1 MIASLRQS
9 FNAQFTEKK
18 YQDMLADT
26 TQQFDYSPKFKVCE
40 TPAFIPKEL
49 KKQLVEA
56 CEDIMKVIDQ
66 PNFKEL
72 TEGAFFKDSMKV
84 PNEDEHSK
92 FIQLDFGVCLDDKG
106 ELMPKLIELQG
117 FPSLYFFQELLG
129 RMYRKHYEGIPAS
142 FSQHLNGL
150 TSQEYI
156 ELLRTEIVGKTDP
169 KQVILLE
176 IEPEK
181 QATAIDFFATEA
193 LLGIKVLCISKLI
206 KREKQLFYLD
216 ENGAEI
222 QVLKIYNRIIFDEL
236 DQRGDLQ
243 REFDFKDEVDIE
255 WIGHPNWFFRISKYT
270 MPLLKG
276 DYVPK
281 SYYLDQLETIPTDL
295 ENYVLKPLYSF
306 AGAGVHIHVDK
317 TMIDALEDKSNF
329 LLQEKVAYAPI
340 IETMDIPAKCEIRM
354 MLLHN
359 GKTNKTQI
367 VSNLMRLSKGEMV
380 GVKYN
385 KDKTWVGGSTGY
397 FEAWKHSFLRIHIHL
412 F

>member
-1 MIASLRQS
+1 MIASLRNA
-9 FNAQFTEKK
+9 FNAQFTEEK
-18 YQDMLADT
+18 YDGMLNDIVDKFHYWP
-26 TQQFDYSPKFKVCE
+26 QFKIAE
-40 TPAFIPKEL
+40 TPVFIPKKL
-49 KKQLVEA
+49 KIQLVEA
-56 CEDIMKVIDQ
+56 CEDIMKVIDK

-72 TEGAFFKDSMKV
+72 TEGAFFKDSMRV
-84 PNEDEHSK
+84 PNEDGHSK
-92 FIQLDFGVCLDDKG
+92 FIQLDFGVCLDDHG
-106 ELMPKLIELQG
+106 HLTPKLIELQG
-117 FPSLYFFQELLG
+117 FPSLYCFQELLG
-129 RMYRKHYEGIPAS
+129 GMYRKHYDGIPS
-142 FSQHLNGL
+142 DFSQHLHGL

-156 ELLRTEIVGKTDP
+156 EKLRAEIVGDTDP

-181 QATAIDFFATEA
+181 QATAIDFYATET

-206 KREKQLFYLD
+206 KRGKELFYLD
-216 ENGAEI
+216 ENEKEI
-222 QVLKIYNRIIFDEL
+222 KVLKIYNRIIFDEL
-236 DQRGDLQ
+236 DQRPDLV
-243 REFDFKDEVDIE
+243 REYDFKDEVDIE

-281 SYYLDQLETIPTDL
+281 SYYLDQLESIPKDL

-306 AGAGVHIHVDK
+306 AGAGVQIHVDRA
-317 TMIDALEDKSNF
+317 MIEAVEDKSNY

-340 IETMDIPAKCEIRM
+340 IQTMDEPAKCEIRM

-359 GKTNKTQI
+359 GKTNKTEI

-397 FEAWKHSFLRIHIHL
+397 FEP
-412 F
+412 

>member
-1 MIASLRQS
+1 MIATLRKA
-9 FNAQFTEKK
+9 FNAQFSEEK
-18 YQDMLADT
+18 YAGMLADIVAK
-26 TQQFDYSPKFKVCE
+26 FDYTPKFKIAE
-40 TPAFIPKEL
+40 TPVFIPKEL
-49 KKQLVEA
+49 KKKLTEA

-72 TEGAFFKDSMKV
+72 TEGAFFKDSMRV

-92 FIQLDFGVCLDDKG
+92 FIQLDFGVCLDENGK
-106 ELMPKLIELQG
+106 LTPKLIELQG
-117 FPSLYFFQELLG
+117 FPSLYFFQELVG
-129 RMYRKHYEGIPAS
+129 SMYRKHYDGIPEE

-150 TSQEYI
+150 SSDDYI
-156 ELLRTEIVGKTDP
+156 ELLRTEIVGDTDP

-181 QATAIDFFATEA
+181 QATAIDFYATEA

-206 KREKQLFYLD
+206 KRGKQLFYVD
-216 ENGAEI
+216 DVGSEI

-236 DQRGDLQ
+236 DQRPDLI
-243 REFDFKDEVDIE
+243 REYDFKDEVDIE

-281 SYYLDQLETIPTDL
+281 SYYLDKLETIPNDL

-306 AGAGVHIHVDK
+306 AGAGVQIHVDK
-317 TMIDALEDKSNF
+317 AMIDAVLDKSNY

-340 IETMDIPAKCEIRM
+340 IETMDDPAKCEIRM

-359 GKTNKTQI
+359 SKTNKTQI

-385 KDKTWVGGSTGY
+385 KDKTWVGGSTGF
-397 FEAWKHSFLRIHIHL
+397 FEP
-412 F
+412 

>member
-1 MIASLRQS
+1 MIATLRKA
-9 FNAQFTEKK
+9 FNAQFSEEK
-18 YQDMLADT
+18 YAGMLADIVA
-26 TQQFDYSPKFKVCE
+26 QFDYTPKFKIAE
-40 TPAFIPKEL
+40 TPVFIPKEL
-49 KKQLVEA
+49 KKKLVEA

-72 TEGAFFKDSMKV
+72 TEGAFFKDSMRV

-92 FIQLDFGVCLDDKG
+92 FIQLDFGVCLDENGK
-106 ELMPKLIELQG
+106 LTPKLIELQG
-117 FPSLYFFQELLG
+117 FPSLYFFQELVG
-129 RMYRKHYEGIPAS
+129 SMYRKHYDGIPEE

-150 TSQEYI
+150 SSDDYI
-156 ELLRTEIVGKTDP
+156 ELLRTEIVGDTDP

-181 QATAIDFFATEA
+181 QATAIDFYATEA

-206 KREKQLFYLD
+206 KRGKQLFYVD
-216 ENGAEI
+216 DKGSEI

-236 DQRGDLQ
+236 DQRPDLI
-243 REFDFKDEVDIE
+243 REYDFKDEVDIE

-281 SYYLDQLETIPTDL
+281 SYYLDKLETIPNDL

-306 AGAGVHIHVDK
+306 AGAGVQIHVNK
-317 TMIDALEDKSNF
+317 AMIDAVEDKSNY

-340 IETMDIPAKCEIRM
+340 IETMDDPAKCEIRM

-359 GKTNKTQI
+359 SKTNKTQI

-385 KDKTWVGGSTGY
+385 KDKTWVGGSTGF
-397 FEAWKHSFLRIHIHL
+397 FEP
-412 F
+412 

>member
-1 MIASLRQS
+1 MIATLRKA
-9 FNAQFTEKK
+9 FNAQFSEEK
-18 YQDMLADT
+18 YAGMLADIIA
-26 TQQFDYSPKFKVCE
+26 QFDYTPKFKIAE
-40 TPAFIPKEL
+40 TPVFIPKEL
-49 KKQLVEA
+49 KKKLVEA

-84 PNEDEHSK
+84 PNEDDHSK
-92 FIQLDFGVCLDDKG
+92 FIQLDFGVCLDENG
-106 ELMPKLIELQG
+106 NLTPKLIELQG
-117 FPSLYFFQELLG
+117 FPSLYFFQEFIG
-129 RMYRKHYEGIPAS
+129 GMYRKHYEGIPQD

-150 TSQEYI
+150 TSEDYI
-156 ELLRTEIVGKTDP
+156 ELLRTEIVGDTDP

-206 KREKQLFYLD
+206 KRGKQLFYVD
-216 ENGAEI
+216 DNGSEI

-236 DQRGDLQ
+236 DQRPDLI
-243 REFDFKDEVDIE
+243 REYDFKDEVAIE

-281 SYYLDQLETIPTDL
+281 SYYLDQLENIPKDL

-306 AGAGVHIHVDK
+306 AGAGVQINVDK
-317 TMIDALEDKSNF
+317 AMIDAVEDKSNY

-340 IETMDIPAKCEIRM
+340 IETMDEPAKCEIRM

-359 GKTNKTQI
+359 SETNKTEI
-367 VSNLMRLSKGEMV
+367 VSNLIRISKGEMV

-385 KDKTWVGGSTGY
+385 KDKTWVGGSTGF
-397 FEAWKHSFLRIHIHL
+397 FEP
-412 F
+412 

>member
-1 MIASLRQS
+1 MIATLRKA
-9 FNAQFTEKK
+9 FNAQFSEEK
-18 YQDMLADT
+18 YAGMLADIVA
-26 TQQFDYSPKFKVCE
+26 QFDYTPKFKIAE
-40 TPAFIPKEL
+40 TPVFIPKEL
-49 KKQLVEA
+49 KKKLVEA

-72 TEGAFFKDSMKV
+72 TEGAFFKDSMRV

-92 FIQLDFGVCLDDKG
+92 FIQLDFGVCLDENGK
-106 ELMPKLIELQG
+106 LTPKLIELQG
-117 FPSLYFFQELLG
+117 FPSLYFFQELVG
-129 RMYRKHYEGIPAS
+129 SMYRKHYDGIPEE

-150 TSQEYI
+150 SSDDYI
-156 ELLRTEIVGKTDP
+156 ELLRTEIVGDTDP

-181 QATAIDFFATEA
+181 QATAIDFYATEA

-206 KREKQLFYLD
+206 KRGKQLFYVD
-216 ENGAEI
+216 DKGSEI

-236 DQRGDLQ
+236 DQRPDLIRQ
-243 REFDFKDEVDIE
+243 FDFKDEVNIE

-281 SYYLDQLETIPTDL
+281 SYYLDKLETIPNDL

-306 AGAGVHIHVDK
+306 AGAGVQIHVDK
-317 TMIDALEDKSNF
+317 AMIDAVLDKSNY
-329 LLQEKVAYAPI
+329 LLQEKVAYAPV
-340 IETMDIPAKCEIRM
+340 IETMDDPAKCEIRM

-359 GKTNKTQI
+359 SKTNKTQI

-385 KDKTWVGGSTGY
+385 KDKTWVGGSTGF
-397 FEAWKHSFLRIHIHL
+397 FEP
-412 F
+412 

>member
-1 MIASLRQS
+1 MIASLRQA
-9 FNAQFTEKK
+9 FNAQFTDDK
-18 YQDMLADT
+18 YAGMLADLNT
-26 TQQFDYSPKFKVCE
+26 QFDYTPQFKVAE
-40 TPAFIPKEL
+40 TPVFIPKAL
-49 KKQLVEA
+49 KKQLIEA
-56 CEDIMKVIDQ
+56 CEDVMKVINQ
-66 PNFKEL
+66 PNFKDL
-72 TEGAFFKDSMKV
+72 TDGAFFNEAMRV
-84 PNEDEHSK
+84 PYEDAQAK
-92 FIQLDFGVCLDDKG
+92 FLQLDFGVCLDEKG
-106 ELMPKLIELQG
+106 QLTPKLIELQG
-117 FPSLYFFQELLG
+117 FPSLYFFQELMG
-129 RMYRKHYEGIPAS
+129 RMYRKHYDGIPDD

-150 TSQEYI
+150 TSEEYL
-156 ELLRTEIVGKTDP
+156 ELLRTEIVGDTAP

-181 QATAIDFFATEA
+181 QATAIDFYATEV

-206 KREKQLFYLD
+206 KRGKQLFYVD
-216 ENGAEI
+216 ANGEEI
-222 QVLKIYNRIIFDEL
+222 RVLKIYNRIIFDEL
-236 DQRGDLQ
+236 DQRPDLD

-281 SYYLDQLETIPTDL
+281 SYYLDQLENIPTDL

-306 AGAGVHIHVDK
+306 AGAGVEIHVDQAK
-317 TMIDALEDKSNF
+317 IDAVKDKSNY

-340 IETMDIPAKCEIRM
+340 IQTMDEPAKCEIRM

-359 GKTNKTQI
+359 SKTNQTQI

-385 KDKTWVGGSTGY
+385 KNKTWVGGSTGF
-397 FEAWKHSFLRIHIHL
+397 FEP
-412 F
+412 

>member
-1 MIASLRQS
+1 MIASLRNA
-9 FNAQFTEKK
+9 FNAQFTEEK
-18 YQDMLADT
+18 YAGMLADINA
-26 TQQFDYSPKFKVCE
+26 QFDYTPQFKISE
-40 TPAFIPKEL
+40 TPVFIPKEL
-49 KKQLVEA
+49 KKKLVEA

-84 PNEDEHSK
+84 PNEDDHSK
-92 FIQLDFGVCLDDKG
+92 FIQLDFGVCLDENGK
-106 ELMPKLIELQG
+106 LTPKLIELQG
-117 FPSLYFFQELLG
+117 FPSLYFFQEVVG
-129 RMYRKHYEGIPAS
+129 GMYRKHYEGIPED

-150 TSQEYI
+150 TSEDYI
-156 ELLRTEIVGKTDP
+156 ELLRAEIVGETDQ

-181 QATAIDFFATEA
+181 QATAIDFFATA
-193 LLGIKVLCISKLI
+193 DLLGIKVLCISKLI
-206 KREKQLFYLD
+206 KRGKELFYRD
-216 ENGAEI
+216 DNGSEI
-222 QVLKIYNRIIFDEL
+222 KVLKIYNRIIFDEL
-236 DQRGDLQ
+236 DQRPDLV
-243 REFDFKDEVDIE
+243 REYDFKDEVDIE

-281 SYYLDQLETIPTDL
+281 SYYLDQLDTIPTDL

-306 AGAGVHIHVDK
+306 AGAGVQIHVDRA
-317 TMIDALEDKSNF
+317 MIDAVADKSNY

-340 IETMDIPAKCEIRM
+340 IKTMDDPAKCEIRM

-385 KDKTWVGGSTGY
+385 KDKTWVGGSTGF
-397 FEAWKHSFLRIHIHL
+397 FEP
-412 F
+412 